1 MKKLLRIFA
10 PAVFAVTAAA
20 AGASGTASI
29 EIRGHSASVSVA
41 ETAEELQHGLM
52 GVQAMPENRGMLFVF
67 PKSGSWCM
75 WMKNTPLPLSV
86 AFFDDN
92 FRLISIASMTPW
104 STEIHCAL
112 NPARYAL
119 EMNDGWFTCRKARI
133 MSRVWGRHAPTR
145 SLRKCRCIEEVK
157 SRMDR
162 KFSRIENLWPRD
174 GSCPLPLRSKLIFN
188 KCFRIVK
195 AQK

>member
-41 ETAEELQHGLM
+41 ETAKELQHGLM

-119 EMNDGWFTCRKARI
+119 EMNDGWFRARGI
-133 MSRVWGRHAPTR
+133 SPGDTLSVTR
-145 SLRKCRCIEEVK
+145 R
-157 SRMDR
+157 
-162 KFSRIENLWPRD
+162 P
-174 GSCPLPLRSKLIFN
+174 
-188 KCFRIVK
+188 
-195 AQK
+195 

>member
-20 AGASGTASI
+20 ARASGTASI

-119 EMNDGWFTCRKARI
+119 EMNDGWFRARGI
-133 MSRVWGRHAPTR
+133 SPGDTLSVTR
-145 SLRKCRCIEEVK
+145 R
-157 SRMDR
+157 
-162 KFSRIENLWPRD
+162 P
-174 GSCPLPLRSKLIFN
+174 
-188 KCFRIVK
+188 
-195 AQK
+195 

>member
-52 GVQAMPENRGMLFVF
+52 GVQAMPENQGMLFVF

-75 WMKNTPLPLSV
+75 WMKNTLIPLSV
-86 AFFDDN
+86 AFIDKDGFIINIEEMKPLTLD
-92 FRLISIASMTPW
+92 
-104 STEIHCAL
+104 IHCSKAK
-112 NPARYAL
+112 AFYAL
-119 EMNDGWFTCRKARI
+119 EMNESWFEKNHVKPGDKI
-133 MSRVWGRHAPTR
+133 SRLPQ
-145 SLRKCRCIEEVK
+145 LRQT
-157 SRMDR
+157 
-162 KFSRIENLWPRD
+162 N
-174 GSCPLPLRSKLIFN
+174 
-188 KCFRIVK
+188 
-195 AQK
+195 

>member
-10 PAVFAVTAAA
+10 PVALAATAAA
-20 AGASGTASI
+20 ANASGTASI

-41 ETAEELQHGLM
+41 ETAEELEHGLM
-52 GVQAMPENRGMLFVF
+52 GVQAMPENHGMFFVF

-119 EMNDGWFTCRKARI
+119 EMNDGWFRARGI
-133 MSRVWGRHAPTR
+133 SPGDTLSVTR
-145 SLRKCRCIEEVK
+145 R
-157 SRMDR
+157 
-162 KFSRIENLWPRD
+162 P
-174 GSCPLPLRSKLIFN
+174 
-188 KCFRIVK
+188 
-195 AQK
+195 